1 MNIDYVRPTSFG
13 GKLAYDS
20 NMNLIG
26 TLLRLHISH
35 RKKQH
40 GRFMRFSVS
49 DKLWKTKE
57 NQF

>member
-35 RKKQH
+35 RKTT
-40 GRFMRFSVS
+40 
-49 DKLWKTKE
+49 WKIYE
-57 NQF
+57 IFCE